1 MATAQRMD
9 HDAYRRKCR
18 GMSDDSLR
26 WVIRDCREALDAN
39 PETDKAGY
47 YQDEIAYCE
56 MELAA
61 RARKAGR

>member
-1 MATAQRMD
+1 MASKQQMD
-9 HDAYRRKCR
+9 HDAYRRKVR

-39 PETDKAGY
+39 PDTDKASY
-47 YQDEIAYCE
+47 YQDEICYCE

-61 RARKAGR
+61 RQRRAVR